1 MADHSWTILRVIQ
14 WTTDYFKEK
23 NVEEPRASAE
33 ILLAQVLKLKRIQ
46 LYLNYDKPLHTEELS
61 RYKDYIKQRVA
72 GKPVQYITGTQEFW
86 SIPLRLTSAVLI
98 PRPESELLVERGV
111 QAVSETY
118 RPLILEIG
126 TGSGAISIALAKEIE
141 SAFIVGTDI
150 SCQALSVAKQNRDRA
165 GVSERLSYIQCDL
178 LKCMRPKNH
187 FHLIVSNPPYVSEEE
202 YENLPTSIKSFEP
215 QKALL
220 AGKEG
225 LDILKPLI
233 HQAHNYLLPGGYLL
247 LEIGA
252 GQGDAVLAITR
263 DLGVYREISI
273 IKDYAG
279 KNRVLSA
286 QKQ

>member
-1 MADHSWTILRVIQ
+1 MINHSTL
-14 WTTDYFKEK
+14 K
-23 NVEEPRASAE
+23 NFP
-33 ILLAQVLKLKRIQ
+33 
-46 LYLNYDKPLHTEELS
+46 

-111 QAVSETY
+111 QAVSEIY
-118 RPLILEIG
+118 HPLILEIG

-150 SCQALSVAKQNRDRA
+150 SRQALSVAGQNRDLA

-178 LKCMRPKNH
+178 LNCMQPKNN
-187 FHLIVSNPPYVSEEE
+187 FHLIVSNPPYVSEDE
-202 YENLPTSIKSFEP
+202 YENLPASIKYFEP
-215 QKALL
+215 QKSLL

-233 HQAHNYLLPGGYLL
+233 HQAHNFLFPGGYLL

-252 GQGDAVLAITR
+252 GQGDAVLAITK

-279 KNRVLSA
+279 NNRVLSA